1 MTVENTQ
8 TNVKEMQGKLMEAH
22 QIKNNLT
29 GYMARDFIPQ
39 LRESRERINQD
50 KTLSTQGKHEK
61 REKHTLQREA
71 ALLTHIEN
79 EHKSYS
85 AVLDEVIT
93 AAEDVL
99 LKGVDAPSEREQA
112 LFDMDAKKAA
122 SGVMFAPTAKAK
134 LAAIQS
140 YAALAERGQAYAQQV
155 HAKFTEMAA
164 AAIQGTANP
173 TDKLMLTKAL
183 GEINTKLENQTT
195 SREQK
200 EVAKLLESAKRM
212 RGTHFVNT
220 IVLERALLE
229 VSKNT
234 LEYANDRKTYM
245 EKYNE
250 EYNEYLKA
258 HKFGYLIG

>member
-8 TNVKEMQGKLMEAH
+8 TNVELMHEKVMKAH
-22 QIKNNLT
+22 QIKESLT
-29 GYMARDFIPQ
+29 GFMAREFIPKV
-39 LRESRERINQD
+39 REVRGRINQD
-50 KTLSTQGKHEK
+50 KMLSTQGKHEK
-61 REKHTLQREA
+61 KEKYALEREA
-71 ALLTHIEN
+71 SLLTHIEN

-164 AAIQGTANP
+164 AAIQGVANP

-183 GEINTKLENQTT
+183 GDINTKLENQTT
-195 SREQK
+195 SGEQK
-200 EVAKLLESAKRM
+200 EFAKLLDSAKRM
-212 RGTHFVNT
+212 KGANFVNT

-245 EKYNE
+245 EKYNDQ
-250 EYNEYLKA
+250 YNEYLKA

>member
-8 TNVKEMQGKLMEAH
+8 TNVEAMQGKLMEAR

-50 KTLSTQGKHEK
+50 KVLSTRGKHEK
-61 REKHTLQREA
+61 REKHTLQQEA
-71 ALLTHIEN
+71 SLLTHIEN
-79 EHKSYS
+79 EHKNYS

-99 LKGVDAPSEREQA
+99 LKGVEAPSEREQA

-134 LAAIQS
+134 LVAIQN
-140 YAALAERGQAYAQQV
+140 YAALAERGQAYAQQI
-155 HAKFTEMAA
+155 HANFTEMAA
-164 AAIQGTANP
+164 AAIQGATNP

-183 GEINTKLENQTT
+183 GDINTKLENQTT
-195 SREQK
+195 SSEQK
-200 EVAKLLESAKRM
+200 EFAKLLESAKRM
-212 RGTHFVNT
+212 RGAHFVNT
-220 IVLERALLE
+220 IVLERALRE

-234 LEYANDRKTYM
+234 FEYANDRKMYM
-245 EKYNE
+245 EKYNDQ
-250 EYNEYLKA
+250 YQAYLKA
-258 HKFGYLIG
+258 HKFGHLIR